1 MINTL
6 RLQKSGLMHGRCFLK
21 LVHNVLRIYAVQP
34 KLKLG
39 HKILNYDKKID

>member
-1 MINTL
+1 MIFERGN
-6 RLQKSGLMHGRCFLK
+6 F
-21 LVHNVLRIYAVQP
+21 VPNILRIYAVQP